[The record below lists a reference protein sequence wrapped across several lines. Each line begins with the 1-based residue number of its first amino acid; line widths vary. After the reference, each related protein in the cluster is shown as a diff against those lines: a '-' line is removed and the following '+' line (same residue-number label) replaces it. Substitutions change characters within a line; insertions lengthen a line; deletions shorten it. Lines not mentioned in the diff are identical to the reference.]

1 MGEMKPF
8 KYKAKC
14 NIKILNSVEGIKVML
29 ELTDFILDVYVES
42 LKNENPKIT
51 EKEIESELKKIMKW
65 KMKCQNMLRK

>member
-1 MGEMKPF
+1 MKPF